1 MKKGMIY
8 ALIIVFLVIVLVVM
22 LYLSLNDN
30 STSNNY
36 LEENNGSSISST
48 STNENKITVSGKVY
62 SASNL
67 FTDSDLEQTADLT
80 DAKSYTLADGE
91 DINITEEGVYVLKGT
106 AKNVTIYVEA
116 ATDAKVQIVLDEVSI
131 TNSDFP
137 CIYVKSGDKIFITS
151 NGENSLAVTGTF
163 KADGD
168 TNTDGVIFSKSD
180 ITLNGTGTLNINSTD
195 NGIVGKD
202 DLKVTGGTYN
212 IIATSKTFEAN
223 DSIRISDGTFNL
235 TAGTDGLHSENEE
248 DSTLGYIYISGG
260 EFSIKAGDDA
270 IHGNSVV
277 QMDDGTFTIT
287 AAEAIEGTYIQIN
300 GGTINITASDDGIN
314 AANKSDSYNPTFE
327 INDGNVT
334 ISMGAG
340 DTDGVDSNGD
350 IIINGGTIS
359 VTGNST
365 FDYDGNGTINGGTVI
380 INGETV
386 DILPNQMM
394 GGRGGHGTQM
404 NQEDQNFQE
413 NQNFQ
418 GDQNFQGG
426 QGRRNNR

>member
-1 MKKGMIY
+1 MKKGIIY
-8 ALIIVFLVIVLVVM
+8 TLIIAILVIILGVL
-22 LYLSLNDN
+22 LYKTLGDN
-30 STSNNY
+30 YSNIY
-36 LEENNGSSISST
+36 SQTENQNSSNSS
-48 STNENKITVSGKVY
+48 SNENKISVSGKVY
-62 SASNL
+62 SSSDL
-67 FTDSDLEQTADLT
+67 FTDRDLEQTADLT

-106 AKNVTIYVEA
+106 AENVTIYVEA
-116 ATDAKVQIVLDEVSI
+116 ATEAKVQIVLDEVSI

-180 ITLNGTGTLNINSTD
+180 ITLNGAGTLNINSTD

-212 IIATSKTFEAN
+212 ITATSKSFEAN
-223 DSIRISDGTFNL
+223 DSIRIAGGTFNL

-248 DSTLGYIYISGG
+248 DGTLGYIYIGSGD
-260 EFSIKAGDDA
+260 FTIKAGDDG

-277 QMDDGTFTIT
+277 QIDDGTFTIT

-314 AANKSDSYNPTFE
+314 AANKSDSYNPTVE
-327 INDGNVT
+327 INDGDIT
-334 ISMGAG
+334 ITMGAG

-380 INGETV
+380 VNGDTV
-386 DILPNQMM
+386 DTLPNQMM
-394 GGRGGHGTQM
+394 GGHGGQGG
-404 NQEDQNFQE
+404 FQGE
-413 NQNFQ
+413 NGGQNFQ

-426 QGRRNNR
+426 QGRRTNR